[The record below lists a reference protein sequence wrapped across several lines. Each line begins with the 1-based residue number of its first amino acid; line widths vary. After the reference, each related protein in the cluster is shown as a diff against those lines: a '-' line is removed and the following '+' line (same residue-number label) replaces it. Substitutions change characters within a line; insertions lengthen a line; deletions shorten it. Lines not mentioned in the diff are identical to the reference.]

1 MPQIKLKA
9 QIPEEMSNLR
19 VDQALAKLFPDYSR
33 ARLKSWIKT
42 GEALIDGK
50 QHKPKDRVLGGESVS
65 IDAQLEDLNPVSEAE
80 EIDLDIVYEDDAL
93 MILNKPVN
101 LVVHPAV
108 GNRSGTLLNAL
119 LHHCPELTNVPRAGI
134 VHRLDKNTTGL
145 MVVAKTLQ
153 SHQYLVDILQAREIK
168 REYETIVHGVMTAGG
183 TIDAPIG
190 RHPGD
195 RKKMAVTETGKLAVT
210 HYRVKERFRS
220 HTWVRVQL
228 ETGRTHQIRVH
239 MAHKRYPIVG
249 DPVYGGRMR
258 QLAGASEDLQNA
270 LRQFSRQALHAVQL
284 TLPHPETKEEM
295 TWESALPEDMKSLL
309 ALLAKDLQ
317 SSQNE

>member
-19 VDQALAKLFPDYSR
+19 VDQALAKLFPDFSR

-50 QHKPKDRVLGGESVS
+50 QLKPKDRVLGGESVS

-190 RHPGD
+190 RHQGD
-195 RKKMAVTETGKLAVT
+195 RKKMAVTETGKPAVT

-258 QLAGASEDLQNA
+258 QLAGASEDCQNA

-295 TWESALPEDMKSLL
+295 TWESPLPDDMLNLIGLL
-309 ALLAKDLQ
+309 EKDLKANN
-317 SSQNE
+317 S

>member
-1 MPQIKLKA
+1 MQRIQLKA

-19 VDQALAKLFPDYSR
+19 VDQAVARLFPDYSR
-33 ARLKSWIKT
+33 ARLQLWIKS
-42 GEALIDGK
+42 GEILLDGK
-50 QHKPKDRVLGGESVS
+50 QYKPKDRVLGGESVS
-65 IDAQLEDLNPVSEAE
+65 IDAHLEEQNQTSEAE
-80 EIDLDIVYEDDAL
+80 DIDLDIIYEDESL
-93 MILNKPVN
+93 LILNKPVN

-119 LHHCPELTNVPRAGI
+119 LHHCPDLVNVPRAGI

-145 MVVAKTLQ
+145 MVVAKTLK
-153 SHQYLVDILQAREIK
+153 SHHYLVDILQAREIK
-168 REYETIVHGVMTAGG
+168 REYEAIVHGVMTAGG

-190 RHPGD
+190 RHPND
-195 RKKMAVTETGKLAVT
+195 RKRMAVNESGKPAVT
-210 HYRVKERFRS
+210 HYRVIKRFRS

-258 QLAGASEDLQNA
+258 LLAGASDELQDC
-270 LRQFSRQALHAVQL
+270 LRHFSRQALHAVQL
-284 TLPHPETKEEM
+284 TLQHPQTGEMM
-295 TWESALPEDMKSLL
+295 TWESPLPEDIQTLI
-309 ALLAKDLQ
+309 ALLSEDLRL
-317 SSQNE
+317 SDNE